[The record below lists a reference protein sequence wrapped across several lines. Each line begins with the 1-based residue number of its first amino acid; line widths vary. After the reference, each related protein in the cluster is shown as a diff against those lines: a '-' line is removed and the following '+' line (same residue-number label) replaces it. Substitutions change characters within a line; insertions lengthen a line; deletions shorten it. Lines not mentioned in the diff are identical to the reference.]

1 MFVGS
6 IVLLVPGDILIL
18 QHASIDTFLK
28 NYLDRNINTDFQNIY
43 LELEPQNALMRLV
56 CLIS

>member
-1 MFVGS
+1 
-6 IVLLVPGDILIL
+6 VLLVPGDILIL

-43 LELEPQNALMRLV
+43 LELEPQNV
-56 CLIS
+56 